1 MLRPTMKPQSNA
13 QDDELSEML
22 RIQFDIREMNAF
34 FNGFSE
40 EMVPDYLGSKA
51 RKSNAAQKP
60 RQIDLWEDFRA
71 A

>member
-1 MLRPTMKPQSNA
+1 MLRPEMKPQSNA

-34 FNGFSE
+34 FSGFAE
-40 EMVPDYLGSKA
+40 EMVPDYLGTKVE
-51 RKSNAAQKP
+51 AQPNKTVP
-60 RQIDLWEDFRA
+60 KQIDLWEDFRA